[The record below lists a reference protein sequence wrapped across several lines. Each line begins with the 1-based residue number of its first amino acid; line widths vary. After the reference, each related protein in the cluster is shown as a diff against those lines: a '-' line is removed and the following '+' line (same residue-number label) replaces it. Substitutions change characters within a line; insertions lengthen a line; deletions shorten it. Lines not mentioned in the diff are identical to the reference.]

1 MLGNLISHVA
11 GSIFG
16 GPRQQEQTPG
26 FHDNGFNQFL
36 GSHAG
41 KLASNIGMGAI
52 GNIMGR
58 RQTEWN
64 FDRLKR
70 EGLTPWEIAGGG
82 GTGGVQS
89 AQGGNVLGS
98 NPAAAQTSQLKF
110 QQMENQKDRES
121 RERIAEIGARA
132 PGEQVQVARDRL
144 AMDIKMNEVQRRAVA
159 ANIRHVQAQ
168 TEMVHKE
175 IEAFW
180 PKIYAQM
187 GPENGMFALAS
198 FINGVSLENV
208 LKGMGSDAERVEA
221 QKLYDDFLKIR
232 SNIGRES
239 LGLKEVLKQFFGAE
253 ASVRQNPNKLGTN
266 VGSETLELLKR
277 EAKHLWKWLN
287 TPADY
292 EQERR

>member
-11 GSIFG
+11 GQIFG
-16 GPRQQEQTPG
+16 GPRQPEQTPG
-26 FHDNGFNQFL
+26 FHSNGFEQFL

-64 FDRLKR
+64 FNRLKR

-98 NPAAAQTSQLKF
+98 GPANAQTSQLKF
-110 QQMENQKDRES
+110 MASENAKDRATEL
-121 RERIAEIGARA
+121 AKAQLAARA
-132 PGEQVQVARDRL
+132 PGEQARVARDRL
-144 AMDIKMNEVQRRAVA
+144 NMDIKMNNVQRQKVRADLNLVM
-159 ANIRHVQAQ
+159 AQ
-168 TEMVHKE
+168 SAMVHQE
-175 IEAFW
+175 LEAFW

-187 GPENGMFALAS
+187 GPENGLFALAS

-208 LKGMGSDAERVEA
+208 LTGIGDPAMRAEA
-221 QKLYDDFLKIR
+221 QKLYDDFIKVR
-232 SNIGRES
+232 STVGKEA
-239 LGLKEVLKQFFGAE
+239 LGFKEVLKQLLSAE
-253 ASVRQNPNKLGTN
+253 TNVRQKPNTLGRT
-266 VGSETLELLKR
+266 SSQDTLELFKR
-277 EAKHLWKWLN
+277 EGQHLWKWLN

-292 EQERR
+292 EKDRR